1 MPDSMRFLLRM
12 IMTIYTFMRKV
23 IANASSHNV
32 FLLSAGIAYNALLCV
47 IPLMLVGLSLA
58 GLLISQEQVEQAI
71 KEFIQQFFPET
82 SFRVQTGA
90 IILGEVRKFYN
101 YGSAAGG
108 IGLLVLL
115 WSASVLLSAV
125 RTSLNHIFGII
136 PRRSYIVN
144 KIRDMGLTLLF
155 LVLLGIA
162 SFIPSAIAFFMSFGS
177 QLSSELPIA
186 WLTGITAEVVG
197 ILSLFFFFLFMY
209 RVLPNKRLPRFITV
223 GSSLIAVM
231 LWEIARWIFGWYVT
245 TISSFGSIYG
255 AFAVITIIAVW
266 IYYTGFI
273 VLFTAES
280 MQAIYQSRYT
290 TQQK

>member
-1 MPDSMRFLLRM
+1 MSLLLRM
-12 IMTIYTFMRKV
+12 IITAYTFMRAT
-23 IANASSHNV
+23 IQNASSHNV

-58 GLLISQEQVEQAI
+58 GLLISQEQVEQAVLA
-71 KEFIQQFFPET
+71 FIRDFFPET
-82 SFRVQTGA
+82 SFRVQAGA
-90 IILGEVRKFYN
+90 IVLSEVRKFYA

-136 PRRSYIVN
+136 PRRSYIIN

-162 SFIPSAIAFFMSFGS
+162 SFIPSAIAIFISFGS
-177 QLSSELPIA
+177 QFSSDLPIQ
-186 WLTGITAEVVG
+186 WLTGITAEIVG
-197 ILSLFFFFLFMY
+197 IVSLFLFFLFMY
-209 RVLPNKRLPRFITV
+209 RILPNKKLPRMITY
-223 GSSLIAVM
+223 GSSIIAVV
-231 LWEIARWIFGWYVT
+231 LWEIARYIFAWYVA
-245 TISSFGSIYG
+245 TISTFGSVYG
-255 AFAVITIIAVW
+255 VFAVLTIIAVW

-280 MQAIYQSRYT
+280 TQTFYQL
-290 TQQK
+290 QKTSQ

>member
-1 MPDSMRFLLRM
+1 MSLLLRM
-12 IMTIYTFMRKV
+12 IITAYTFMRAT
-23 IANASSHNV
+23 IQNASSHNV

-58 GLLISQEQVEQAI
+58 GLLISQEQVEQAVLA
-71 KEFIQQFFPET
+71 FIRDFFPET
-82 SFRVQTGA
+82 SFRVQAGA
-90 IILGEVRKFYN
+90 IVLSEVRKFYA

-136 PRRSYIVN
+136 PRRSYIIN

-162 SFIPSAIAFFMSFGS
+162 SFIPSAIAIFISFGS
-177 QLSSELPIA
+177 QFSSDLPIE
-186 WLTGITAEVVG
+186 WLTGITAEIVG
-197 ILSLFFFFLFMY
+197 IVSLFLFFLFMY
-209 RVLPNKRLPRFITV
+209 RILPNKKLPRMITY
-223 GSSLIAVM
+223 GSSIIAVV
-231 LWEIARWIFGWYVT
+231 LWEIARYIFAWYVA
-245 TISSFGSIYG
+245 TISSFGSVYG
-255 AFAVITIIAVW
+255 VFAVLTIIAVW

-280 MQAIYQSRYT
+280 TQTFYQL
-290 TQQK
+290 QKTSQ

>member
-1 MPDSMRFLLRM
+1 MSLLLRM
-12 IMTIYTFMRKV
+12 IITAYTLMRATIQ
-23 IANASSHNV
+23 NASSHNV

-58 GLLISQEQVEQAI
+58 GLLISQEQVEQAVLA
-71 KEFIQQFFPET
+71 FIRDFFPET
-82 SFRVQTGA
+82 SFRVQAGA
-90 IILGEVRKFYN
+90 IVLSEVRKFYA

-136 PRRSYIVN
+136 PRRSYIIN

-162 SFIPSAIAFFMSFGS
+162 SFIPSAIAIFISFGS
-177 QLSSELPIA
+177 QFSSDLPIE
-186 WLTGITAEVVG
+186 WLTGITAEIVG
-197 ILSLFFFFLFMY
+197 IVSLFLFFLFMY
-209 RVLPNKRLPRFITV
+209 RILPNKKLPRMITY
-223 GSSLIAVM
+223 GSSIIAVV
-231 LWEIARWIFGWYVT
+231 LWEIARYIFAWYVA
-245 TISSFGSIYG
+245 TISSFGSVYG
-255 AFAVITIIAVW
+255 VFAVLTIIAVW

-280 MQAIYQSRYT
+280 TQTFYQL
-290 TQQK
+290 QKTSQ

>member
-1 MPDSMRFLLRM
+1 MSLLLRM
-12 IMTIYTFMRKV
+12 IITAYTFMRAT
-23 IANASSHNV
+23 IQNASSHNV

-58 GLLISQEQVEQAI
+58 GLLISQEQVEQAVLA
-71 KEFIQQFFPET
+71 FIRDFFPET
-82 SFRVQTGA
+82 SFRVQADA
-90 IILGEVRKFYN
+90 IVLSEVRKFYA

-136 PRRSYIVN
+136 PRRSYIIN

-162 SFIPSAIAFFMSFGS
+162 SFIPSAIAIFISFGS
-177 QLSSELPIA
+177 QFSSDLPIE
-186 WLTGITAEVVG
+186 WLTGITAEIVG
-197 ILSLFFFFLFMY
+197 IVSLFLFFLFMY
-209 RVLPNKRLPRFITV
+209 RILPNKKLPRMITY
-223 GSSLIAVM
+223 GSSIIAVV
-231 LWEIARWIFGWYVT
+231 LWEIARYIFAWYVA
-245 TISSFGSIYG
+245 TISSFGSVYG
-255 AFAVITIIAVW
+255 VFAVLTIIAVW

-280 MQAIYQSRYT
+280 TQTFYQL
-290 TQQK
+290 QKTSQ

>member
-1 MPDSMRFLLRM
+1 MRA
-12 IMTIYTFMRKV
+12 TIQ
-23 IANASSHNV
+23 NASSHNV

-58 GLLISQEQVEQAI
+58 GLLISQEQVEQAVLA
-71 KEFIQQFFPET
+71 FIRDFFPET
-82 SFRVQTGA
+82 SFRVQAGA
-90 IILGEVRKFYN
+90 IVLSEVRKFYA

-136 PRRSYIVN
+136 PRLSYIIN

-162 SFIPSAIAFFMSFGS
+162 SFIPSAIAIFISFGS
-177 QLSSELPIA
+177 QFSSDLPIE
-186 WLTGITAEVVG
+186 WLTGITAEIVG
-197 ILSLFFFFLFMY
+197 IVSLFLFFLFMY
-209 RVLPNKRLPRFITV
+209 RILPNKKLPRMITY
-223 GSSLIAVM
+223 GSSIIAVV
-231 LWEIARWIFGWYVT
+231 LWEIARYIFAWYVA
-245 TISSFGSIYG
+245 TISSFGSVYG
-255 AFAVITIIAVW
+255 VFAVLTIIAVW

-280 MQAIYQSRYT
+280 TQTFYQL
-290 TQQK
+290 QKTSQ